1 MEDGDKWLQPSRYDL
16 VNQAVV
22 ESNPLFVDSSTDG
35 SIWQDPAPSN
45 GETEGVHVHVGHEV
59 QILLQLNFGQERKN
73 LKSSKFNN
81 GNSVQRKKERKI
93 RHLVAMVKVHCYIP
107 VATIFNFAWN
117 VSVRVPDARPSAA
130 FVHSAFV
137 LISRGA
143 GAEDEVLREAEP
155 VEGAMDGGA
164 VAHQS
169 NQEQGKEKPTHP
181 SWSNS
186 DPILSSTENLAQF
199 CKQSNWLQ
207 MKKCLYLFK

>member
-1 MEDGDKWLQPSRYDL
+1 M
-16 VNQAVV
+16 
-22 ESNPLFVDSSTDG
+22 T
-35 SIWQDPAPSN
+35 
-45 GETEGVHVHVGHEV
+45 
-59 QILLQLNFGQERKN
+59 
-73 LKSSKFNN
+73 
-81 GNSVQRKKERKI
+81 
-93 RHLVAMVKVHCYIP
+93 
-107 VATIFNFAWN
+107 WN

-137 LISRGA
+137 LQQNENSENAESTKDFALFFCLFLLWTWTPVARKASWLHISTREYRGRISAREAITWNLISRGA

>member
-59 QILLQLNFGQERKN
+59 QIL
-73 LKSSKFNN
+73 
-81 GNSVQRKKERKI
+81 
-93 RHLVAMVKVHCYIP
+93 LVAMVKVHCYIP